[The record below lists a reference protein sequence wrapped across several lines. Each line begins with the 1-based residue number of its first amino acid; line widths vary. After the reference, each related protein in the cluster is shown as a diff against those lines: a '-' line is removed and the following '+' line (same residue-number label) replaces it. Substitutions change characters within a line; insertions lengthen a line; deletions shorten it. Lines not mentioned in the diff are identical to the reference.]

1 MKIKR
6 IKYFKDWNLF
16 EICWLIIST
25 LLILSLSI
33 YWKSSFIGVVAAI
46 TGIWS
51 VILVAKGKISNYY
64 FGFVNIITYSY
75 VAFGSK
81 YYGEV
86 MLNMLY
92 FLPMQFVGLY
102 LWKKNREKNLKSDVK
117 AKLLSNKSRVIWI
130 LVIIIATICYGYF
143 LLKIGANKPYL
154 DGLSVILSII
164 AMILMAYRYVEQW
177 VLWII
182 VDVITIALW
191 VYAIING
198 GNDIAILIMWIAYLV
213 NAIYGFANWIKLS
226 KIKDVR

>member
-102 LWKKNREKNLKSDVK
+102 LWKKNREKNLKSHVK

>member
-6 IKYFKDWNLF
+6 IKYFEDWNLF

-64 FGFVNIITYSY
+64 FGFVNIVTYSY

-92 FLPMQFVGLY
+92 FLPMQFFGLY

-117 AKLLSNKSRVIWI
+117 AKLLSNKSRVMWL

-177 VLWII
+177 ILWIV
-182 VDVITIALW
+182 VDILTIALW
-191 VYAIING
+191 IFAILNG
-198 GNDIAILIMWIAYLV
+198 GNDIAILVMWVAYLV
-213 NAIYGFANWIKLS
+213 NAIYGFVNWIKLS

>member
-6 IKYFKDWNLF
+6 IKYFEDWNLF

-64 FGFVNIITYSY
+64 FGFVNIVTYSY

-92 FLPMQFVGLY
+92 FLPMQFFGLY

-117 AKLLSNKSRVIWI
+117 AKLLSNKSRVMWL
-130 LVIIIATICYGYF
+130 LVIIITTICYGYF

-177 VLWII
+177 ILWIV
-182 VDVITIALW
+182 VDILTIALW
-191 VYAIING
+191 IFAILNG
-198 GNDIAILIMWIAYLV
+198 GNDIAILVMWVAYLV
-213 NAIYGFANWIKLS
+213 NAIYGFVNWIKLS